1 MGYRV
6 QSVVHGLPNPE
17 ADTMGTSML
26 PAGRLQRKRL
36 YDFYTNRDRLTRGM
50 TPEEFNQLPEY
61 QQRRIL
67 RERYLAKQLA
77 QESQMQSASQFG
89 GAGRRPNMPPPPS
102 MSSFGYW
109 AARNFDQIGWKSVV
123 GIIAFIAGLFRTI
136 NSFR

>member
-17 ADTMGTSML
+17 HENVGSSLL

-67 RERYLAKQLA
+67 REKFLARQLA
-77 QESQMQSASQFG
+77 QESQMQSGIQFSG
-89 GAGRRPNMPPPPS
+89 NGRRVPPPS
-102 MSSFGYW
+102 LSSFAYW
-109 AARNFDQIGWKSVV
+109 AMRNFDQLGWKSVI
-123 GIIAFIAGLFRTI
+123 GIAAFIAGLYRTI
-136 NSFR
+136 NAFYR